1 MSQLMK
7 TANNWS
13 INVDDLPLSRQEQY
27 LQQSLPS
34 DAGLGQ
40 SNIFKIDDDLSVIET
55 SCIPSKKLSI
65 ISKIEQAEPR
75 LVVTLGLKGH
85 SLFSGRKGKEIVFSE
100 GCTTITAFNSST
112 GHRLYEANKEVL
124 QLRFSVTQSWL
135 SRYFGADKFAAL
147 FSKKNIQIITSQPI
161 SPSSLFTAQKMLSK
175 TDSQTTQQILVHAQA
190 LTILAAELEQ
200 AGKDSLGKISY
211 NKPTDQ
217 VIAVSARDIL
227 FHEYKNPPSVAELA
241 IRSGTNPY
249 KLKQLF
255 HHFYSNTPYGLLL
268 EIRMQ
273 KAYHLLKTSHCHVGI
288 AADAVG
294 YNHPSNFS
302 AAFTKHYGITP
313 KQLLKT

>member
-1 MSQLMK
+1 
-7 TANNWS
+7 
-13 INVDDLPLSRQEQY
+13 
-27 LQQSLPS
+27 
-34 DAGLGQ
+34 
-40 SNIFKIDDDLSVIET
+40 
-55 SCIPSKKLSI
+55 
-65 ISKIEQAEPR
+65 
-75 LVVTLGLKGH
+75 
-85 SLFSGRKGKEIVFSE
+85 
-100 GCTTITAFNSST
+100 
-112 GHRLYEANKEVL
+112 
-124 QLRFSVTQSWL
+124 
-135 SRYFGADKFAAL
+135 
-147 FSKKNIQIITSQPI
+147 
-161 SPSSLFTAQKMLSK
+161 MLSK

-217 VIAVSARDIL
+217 VIAISARDIL

-241 IRSGTNPY
+241 TRSGTNPY

-273 KAYHLLKTSHCHVGI
+273 KAYHLLKTSHCHVAI